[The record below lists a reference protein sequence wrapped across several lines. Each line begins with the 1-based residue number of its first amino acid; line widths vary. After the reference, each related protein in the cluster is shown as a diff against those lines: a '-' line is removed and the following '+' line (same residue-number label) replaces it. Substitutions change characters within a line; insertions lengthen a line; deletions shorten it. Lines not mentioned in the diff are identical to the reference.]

1 MPRQYVIEN
10 GAENNRWL
18 HKIEHAGRN
27 KDGEQT
33 NSYRPGVEGAVVFD
47 KKAEAVRFA
56 QKWRGR
62 VWMIRGGVPVKQVYP
77 QANA

>member
-1 MPRQYVIEN
+1 MAAYIIEH
-10 GAENNRWL
+10 GTENNRWL
-18 HKIEHAGRN
+18 SGIRH
-27 KDGEQT
+27 DGKGVYHQQT
-33 NSYRPGVEGAVVFD
+33 NSYKPQIEEALVFE
-47 KKAEAVRFA
+47 KRAEAVAFA